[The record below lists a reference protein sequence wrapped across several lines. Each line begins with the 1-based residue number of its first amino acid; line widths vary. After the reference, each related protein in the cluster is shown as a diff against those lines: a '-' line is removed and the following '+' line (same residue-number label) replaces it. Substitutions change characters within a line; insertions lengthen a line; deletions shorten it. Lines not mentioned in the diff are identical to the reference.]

1 MSTKITPQLR
11 FPEFTDEWQM
21 KKLGDIFEFK
31 RTNSLSRAQLSEDGK
46 VGNIHYGDIHKSLPT
61 LLDASKVKLPMIVSS
76 KQFNTADAIK
86 VGDVILA
93 DASEDYADIGK
104 AIEVVNLNH
113 GQEVYSG
120 LHTFLMRPAYPSA
133 HGFNGMLFKT
143 ATIRK
148 QLMRIATGISVLGVS
163 KNNVSQLVVA
173 TPSKPEQEKIADFL
187 TAVDERI
194 AVGEKKLELLE
205 TYKRGVMQKI
215 FTQQI
220 RFKDENGSP
229 YPDWEEKKLKHV
241 LKIRGERN
249 SKKETNEVFSVAKN
263 AGVINQIEHLGRS
276 FASKEISNYKVVRPG
291 DIIYTKSPTSD
302 FPYGIIKQNMTNRT
316 GVVSV
321 LYGVYEPV
329 NIYTGRIL
337 DGYFKSWQ
345 NTYNYLNPI
354 VQKGA
359 KNTINIGDA
368 GFLEGRTMN
377 LPVSEDE
384 QQKIATFLATLDD
397 KITAEKSKL
406 TAAKKW
412 KKGLLQRMF
421 V

>member
-1 MSTKITPQLR
+1 MTPQLR

-46 VGNIHYGDIHKSLPT
+46 VGNIHYGDIHKS
-61 LLDASKVKLPMIVSS
+61 PMIVSS

-104 AIEVVNLNH
+104 VIEVVNLNH
-113 GQEVYSG
+113 GQELYSG

-187 TAVDERI
+187 TAVDEWI
-194 AVGEKKLELLE
+194 GVGEEKLELLE

-220 RFKDENGSP
+220 RFKDESGNP
-229 YPDWEEKKLKHV
+229 YPEWREKQL
-241 LKIRGERN
+241 GEIATIKTGDLNVQDAKANGKYIFFDR
-249 SKKETNEVFSVAKN
+249 SEQIKKYDEYSYDNEA
-263 AGVINQIEHLGRS
+263 
-276 FASKEISNYKVVRPG
+276 
-291 DIIYTKSPTSD
+291 IIYAGEGSEFLPRYYFGKYGLHQRAYTVYDAQNISIRFLYYFMLTQNNHFLRMAVGSTVKSLRMDCFT
-302 FPYGIIKQNMTNRT
+302 R
-316 GVVSV
+316 
-321 LYGVYEPV
+321 L
-329 NIYTGRIL
+329 L
-337 DGYFKSWQ
+337 
-345 NTYNYLNPI
+345 
-354 VQKGA
+354 
-359 KNTINIGDA
+359 
-368 GFLEGRTMN
+368 
-377 LPVSEDE
+377 LPVPIREE
-384 QQKIATFLATLDD
+384 QQKIATFLTALDD
-397 KITAEKSKL
+397 KIKAEETRL
-406 TAAKKW
+406 TAAKQW

>member
-1 MSTKITPQLR
+1 MTPQLR
-11 FPEFTDEWQM
+11 FPEFTDEWQV

-86 VGDVILA
+86 IGDVILA

-205 TYKRGVMQKI
+205 AYKRGVMQKI
-215 FTQQI
+215 FSQQI
-220 RFKDENGSP
+220 RFKDENGNE
-229 YPDWEEKKLKHV
+229 YPEWEEKKLGEIASFVNGYTFLSSTYDKSGKYSIITIANVQEGRMDTTKASRVKDIPFNIKKDQILQRNDILISMTGNVGRVCKVDTENCLLNQRVGKIVTNAASDDFVFAV
-241 LKIRGERN
+241 LN
-249 SKKETNEVFSVAKN
+249 SKKFLVEMESLAQGGAQGNLS
-263 AGVINQIEHLGRS
+263 
-276 FASKEISNYKVVRPG
+276 SKDIMKYKFLLP
-291 DIIYTKSPTSD
+291 
-302 FPYGIIKQNMTNRT
+302 
-316 GVVSV
+316 
-321 LYGVYEPV
+321 
-329 NIYTGRIL
+329 
-337 DGYFKSWQ
+337 
-345 NTYNYLNPI
+345 TYN
-354 VQKGA
+354 
-359 KNTINIGDA
+359 
-368 GFLEGRTMN
+368 
-377 LPVSEDE
+377 E
-384 QQKIATFLATLDD
+384 QQKIATFLTTLDE
-397 KITAEKSKL
+397 KIAAEKSKL
-406 TAAKKW
+406 TAARQFKKA
-412 KKGLLQRMF
+412 LLQRMF
-421 V
+421 A

>member
-1 MSTKITPQLR
+1 MTPQLR

-93 DASEDYADIGK
+93 DAFEDYADIGK
-104 AIEVVNLNH
+104 VIEVVNLNH
-113 GQEVYSG
+113 GQELYSG

-173 TPSKPEQEKIADFL
+173 TPSKPEQEKIVDFL
-187 TAVDERI
+187 TAVDEWI
-194 AVGEKKLELLE
+194 GVGEEKLELLQQ
-205 TYKRGVMQKI
+205 YKKGVMQKI

-220 RFKDENGSP
+220 RFKDENGNS
-229 YPDWEEKKLKHV
+229 YPNWKTIKLANLEDDKLIRLGRGDVISKTDIANYPGEYPIFSSSVKNEGLFGRYGKYLFDEELITWSIDGGGHFFYRPKQK
-241 LKIRGERN
+241 
-249 SKKETNEVFSVAKN
+249 FSVTNVSGWLRVLSPNLNCRFLVLQLQRLHGKQTFDYTTKAHPS
-263 AGVINQIEHLGRS
+263 VIRDTYKLQIPCVE
-276 FASKEISNYKVVRPG
+276 
-291 DIIYTKSPTSD
+291 
-302 FPYGIIKQNMTNRT
+302 
-316 GVVSV
+316 
-321 LYGVYEPV
+321 
-329 NIYTGRIL
+329 
-337 DGYFKSWQ
+337 
-345 NTYNYLNPI
+345 
-354 VQKGA
+354 
-359 KNTINIGDA
+359 
-368 GFLEGRTMN
+368 
-377 LPVSEDE
+377 E
-384 QQKIATFLATLDD
+384 QQKIATFLTALDD
-397 KITAEKSKL
+397 KIKAEQTRL
-406 TAAKKW
+406 AAAKQW

>member
-1 MSTKITPQLR
+1 MTPQLR

-93 DASEDYADIGK
+93 DAFEDYADIGK
-104 AIEVVNLNH
+104 VIEVVNLNH
-113 GQEVYSG
+113 GQELYSG

-148 QLMRIATGISVLGVS
+148 QLMRIATGIYVLGVS

-215 FTQQI
+215 FSQQV
-220 RFKDENGSP
+220 RFKDENGNP
-229 YPDWEEKKLKHV
+229 YPDWEEKKLGEV
-241 LKIRGERN
+241 GKIITGKTPSTTDKSHWMGEV
-249 SKKETNEVFSVAKN
+249 KFVTPTDMDGQKYQETS
-263 AGVINQIEHLGRS
+263 S
-276 FASKEISNYKVVRPG
+276 
-291 DIIYTKSPTSD
+291 
-302 FPYGIIKQNMTNRT
+302 RT
-316 GVVSV
+316 VS
-321 LYGVYEPV
+321 
-329 NIYTGRIL
+329 YTGSLMLPEKSIMYTCIASIGKMSMSVGDTITNQQINSFIPSSKICNEFAYYNLLWLTPRIISTQSNNTL
-337 DGYFKSWQ
+337 PIINKSEFSKFKIFLPSW
-345 NTYNYLNPI
+345 
-354 VQKGA
+354 G
-359 KNTINIGDA
+359 
-368 GFLEGRTMN
+368 
-377 LPVSEDE
+377 E
-384 QQKIATFLATLDD
+384 QQKIANFLTTLDD

-406 TAAKKW
+406 TAARQFKKA
-412 KKGLLQRMF
+412 LLQRMF

>member
-1 MSTKITPQLR
+1 MTPQLR

-46 VGNIHYGDIHKSLPT
+46 VGNIHYGDIHKS
-61 LLDASKVKLPMIVSS
+61 PMIVSS

-104 AIEVVNLNH
+104 VIEVVNLNH
-113 GQEVYSG
+113 GQELYSG

-187 TAVDERI
+187 TAVDEWI
-194 AVGEKKLELLE
+194 GVGEEKLELLE

-215 FTQQI
+215 FSQQV
-220 RFKDENGSP
+220 RFKDANGNP
-229 YPDWEEKKLKHV
+229 YPDWEEKK
-241 LKIRGERN
+241 
-249 SKKETNEVFSVAKN
+249 
-263 AGVINQIEHLGRS
+263 AGVLFRNISNRKHNGELPVLSITQDDGVVQRDSLERKINQSDTGVKNYKIIEPNDFVISLRS
-276 FASKEISNYKVVRPG
+276 FQGGIEMSNVLGISSPAYTVLRGNSEVIPGMFKHYFKRDEFISKLNSTVIGIRDGKQIS
-291 DIIYTKSPTSD
+291 
-302 FPYGIIKQNMTNRT
+302 
-316 GVVSV
+316 
-321 LYGVYEPV
+321 YEP
-329 NIYTGRIL
+329 
-337 DGYFKSWQ
+337 FS
-345 NTYNYLNPI
+345 
-354 VQKGA
+354 
-359 KNTINIGDA
+359 TI
-368 GFLEGRTMN
+368 R
-377 LPVSEDE
+377 LPVPCIEE
-384 QQKIATFLATLDD
+384 QQKIANFLTTLDD

-406 TAAKKW
+406 TAAKQF
-412 KKGLLQRMF
+412 KKALLQRMF